1 MFWPVTLLGA
11 AAGWALA
18 SIPGALLG
26 ALLGQV
32 LDRRLKL
39 NSWSALRGRFRTAT
53 ATVAMDDEELLF
65 TLFGRLAKSD
75 GRVLD
80 AHIQLAR
87 EEMQRL
93 ALDDTS
99 RRRAMDAFGRGK
111 QGAHDLQEPLQQLRQ
126 RPERAEVLLRACWR
140 MAWADG
146 RVSAAEQQLIRQ
158 WARWLGWSPEGLRA
172 MADEY
177 RPTQQ
182 QQQRAPAAPAGDYQ
196 AALRLLGVQ
205 SGSEPAAI
213 KQAYRRLLSQ
223 HHPDKLAG
231 AGATPAQIRAA
242 TDRTGELHQ
251 AYELIRTRRGFR

>member
-11 AAGWALA
+11 VAGWALA

-39 NSWSALRGRFRTAT
+39 TSWAAVRGRFRGA
-53 ATVAMDDEELLF
+53 AVELDDEDLLF

-75 GRVLD
+75 GRVLES
-80 AHIQLAR
+80 HIQLAR

-93 ALDDTS
+93 GLDES
-99 RRRAMDAFGRGK
+99 ARRRAMEAFARGK
-111 QGAHDLQEPLQQLRQ
+111 QGRDDMRAPLEPLRQ

-146 RVSAAEQQLIRQ
+146 RVSAAEQALIRQ
-158 WARWLGWSPEGLRA
+158 WARWLGWSQDALRA

-177 RPTQQ
+177 RPKQQ
-182 QQQRAPAAPAGDYQ
+182 ERPSVAPVGDYH
-196 AALRLLGVQ
+196 AALRLLGVD
-205 SGSEPAAI
+205 GATEPAAI
-213 KQAYRRLLSQ
+213 KRAYRRLLSQ

-242 TDRTGELHQ
+242 TERTGALHQ
-251 AYELIRTRRGFR
+251 AYELVRSRRGF